1 MSLAVMTILSVP
13 WARTW
18 PASEHDSA
26 RVRSAMIKRLM
37 QFLLG
42 DEVAAGSVA
51 GGHGTGHGLGA
62 GTHVAHRRT
71 ARRESAADGER
82 DEIRR
87 RAGDGDERAPFLAAA
102 YRRLHQPGG
111 VGMLGTTEELPDRG
125 LLHDAAGIHDGG

>member
-26 RVRSAMIKRLM
+26 RVRSAMIMRLM
-37 QFLLG
+37 QFLLS
-42 DEVAAGSVA
+42 DKVAAGSVA

-62 GTHVAHRRT
+62 RTHVAHRRT
-71 ARRESAADGER
+71 ARRERATDRQG

-87 RAGDGDERAPFLAAA
+87 RTGDGNEWAALLAAA
-102 YRRLHQPGG
+102 YRRLHQPGSI
-111 VGMLGTTEELPDRG
+111 GMRGTTKELPDRG
-125 LLHDAAGIHDGG
+125 LLHD